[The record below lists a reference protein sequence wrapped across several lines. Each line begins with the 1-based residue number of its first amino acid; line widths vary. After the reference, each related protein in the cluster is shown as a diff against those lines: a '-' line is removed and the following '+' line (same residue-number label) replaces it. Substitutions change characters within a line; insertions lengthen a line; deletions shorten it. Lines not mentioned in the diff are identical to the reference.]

1 MRLKGFDYSSNGGY
15 FVTIC
20 THNRRNLFGEIKNEK
35 MQLNKSG
42 APPKSGSSLISG
54 FKSSATTRIN
64 RLNQTPGQKIWQRG
78 FYDHI
83 VRNENEL
90 YRIRQ
95 YIIDNPAKWQHDRMN
110 KNSLLKEPTAVYYP
124 HEPWMI

>member
-1 MRLKGFDYSSNGGY
+1 VSRTVPQK
-15 FVTIC
+15 
-20 THNRRNLFGEIKNEK
+20 
-35 MQLNKSG
+35 KSG
-42 APPKSGSSLISG
+42 APPKSVSSLISG

-90 YRIRQ
+90 KRIRQ
-95 YIIDNPAKWQHDRMN
+95 YIIDNPAKWHYDRIN
-110 KNSLLKEPTAVYYP
+110 KNSHLKESTAVYYP